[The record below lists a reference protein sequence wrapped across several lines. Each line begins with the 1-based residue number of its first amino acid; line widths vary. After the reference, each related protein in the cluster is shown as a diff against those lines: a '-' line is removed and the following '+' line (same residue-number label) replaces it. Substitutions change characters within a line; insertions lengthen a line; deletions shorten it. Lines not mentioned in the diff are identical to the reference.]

1 MNFMTKAVCKY
12 VQKKGKKNG
21 TKSLLV
27 HIILFEICS
36 PIIDISQ
43 FLYHQKLNFSL
54 QGVLLVLGK
63 QTFKPTNTEISVY
76 IPTVEL

>member
-12 VQKKGKKNG
+12 IQKNG
-21 TKSLLV
+21 TESLLV
-27 HIILFEICS
+27 HFILFEICS

-54 QGVLLVLGK
+54 LGVLLVLGK

-76 IPTVEL
+76 FPTIEL